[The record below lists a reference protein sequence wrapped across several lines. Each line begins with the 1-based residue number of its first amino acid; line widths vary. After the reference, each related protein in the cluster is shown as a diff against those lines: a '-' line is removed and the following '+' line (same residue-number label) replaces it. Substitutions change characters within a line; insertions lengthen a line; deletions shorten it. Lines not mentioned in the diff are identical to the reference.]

1 MADQTLGLS
10 RDLADYLRR
19 VGVREHPVLAALRA
33 ETAALPLAV
42 MQISPEQGQFM
53 AMLIRLT
60 GARRCLEVGTFTG
73 YSATVC
79 ALALPEDGRL
89 TALDV
94 SEEWTAIARRYWQQA
109 GVAHKID
116 LRLGPAADSLR
127 SLLPAG
133 EGSYD
138 FLFID
143 ADKPNYATYYELG
156 LRLVRPGGLIAFDNV
171 LWGGLV
177 ADPAVTDES
186 TAALRAL
193 NLSLQADD
201 RVDICM
207 VPIGDGVTLA
217 RRRA

>member
-53 AMLIRLT
+53 AMLVRLT

-186 TAALRAL
+186 TVALRAL
-193 NLSLQADD
+193 NLRLQADD

-217 RRRA
+217 RRRP

>member
-1 MADQTLGLS
+1 
-10 RDLADYLRR
+10 
-19 VGVREHPVLAALRA
+19 LRA

-53 AMLIRLT
+53 AMLLRLS

-73 YSATVC
+73 YSAAVC
-79 ALALPEDGRL
+79 ALALPDDGRL

-94 SEEWTAIARRYWQQA
+94 SEEWTAMARRYWQKA

-116 LRLGPAADSLR
+116 LRLAPAADSMR
-127 SLLPAG
+127 TLLAAG
-133 EGSYD
+133 EATYD

-177 ADPAVTDES
+177 VDPRATDES

-193 NLSLQADD
+193 NERLQGDE

-217 RRRA
+217 RRRS